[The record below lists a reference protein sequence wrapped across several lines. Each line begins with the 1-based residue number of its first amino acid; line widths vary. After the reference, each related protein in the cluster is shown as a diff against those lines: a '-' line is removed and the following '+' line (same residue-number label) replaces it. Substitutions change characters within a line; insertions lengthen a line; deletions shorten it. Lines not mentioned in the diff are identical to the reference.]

1 MRTRTGV
8 CCAAVLCA
16 LAVWPPAASAGN
28 VVSGEIADARG
39 DSIRIPGVAPN
50 DLASFGVRSTTQ
62 ASSARGTRCT
72 SHTSDTT
79 PRDEFVG
86 AHVGRWSRHLQ
97 SCDITTDG
105 AASFRTSLNHDAP
118 VPWSWIDYSVA
129 GWGGFRSLPKT
140 FPLPLP
146 DVYEGWEFVM
156 SDAGALAGRAYDCVT
171 GVTLMGGG
179 GDRGDVP
186 VFCLG
191 ADGRVPCAGPP
202 VAPPPAA
209 AGRHHARGDRNPG
222 PGRSGRSG
230 GAGEAAPGA
239 PGPAP
244 AHPQHGAGA
253 DPPGARPPLGAR
265 SPNGGGPG
273 SACAARSPG
282 GIARRARS
290 HGATAPGAM
299 PAACASHGARA
310 ATPVAV
316 RVSRRP
322 ASRGRASRAAGD
334 ERARG
339 LPQRASAP

>member
-1 MRTRTGV
+1 M

-50 DLASFGVRSTTQ
+50 DLASFGVRYDDAGILSTWY
-62 ASSARGTRCT
+62 SL
-72 SHTSDTT
+72 HEWHIPDTT

-129 GWGGFRSLPKT
+129 GWGGFRSLPT

-202 VAPPPAA
+202 VAPPAEPAA
-209 AGRHHARGDRNPG
+209 TTPAGTGTPG
-222 PGRSGRSG
+222 PAAPAAP
-230 GAGEAAPGA
+230 AGPAGPAAPGA
-239 PGPAP
+239 PALRPLTRNT
-244 AHPQHGAGA
+244 
-253 DPPGARPPLGAR
+253 ARALTRRAL
-265 SPNGGGPG
+265 
-273 SACAARSPG
+273 
-282 GIARRARS
+282 ARRFGRAFTQRGRAGFS
-290 HGATAPGAM
+290 LRCTLRGRHRATCEVAWRHGSRRYAGSVRITRR
-299 PAACASHGARA
+299 ASGDA
-310 ATPVAV
+310 VAV